1 MIEKYP
7 KKQRF
12 ILPIIHDI
20 QRQYKYIPRQS
31 LENLSEYMD
40 IPFSRLYSMVIL
52 LKRGLYEQKL
62 YIIQFERNIDY
73 EGFNH

>member
-1 MIEKYP
+1 MITALQQNSKNSLSLQEVIEKYP

-31 LENLSEYMD
+31 LESLSEY
-40 IPFSRLYSMVIL
+40 RL
-52 LKRGLYEQKL
+52 
-62 YIIQFERNIDY
+62 
-73 EGFNH
+73 

>member
-1 MIEKYP
+1 MITALQQNSKNNLSLQEMIEKYP

-31 LENLSEYMD
+31 LESLSEYMN
-40 IPFSRLYSMVIL
+40 IPFSRLYSMVVM
-52 LKRGLYEQKL
+52 LKKG
-62 YIIQFERNIDY
+62 IV
-73 EGFNH
+73 